1 MMLAEVASTSQSD
14 SIGQS
19 LSQGT
24 ISRGNTSKQAE
35 ESECETQ
42 HYHRLRA
49 GVCIYNGIVRG
60 GSERGDGGSDVL
72 SHVRTHLAR

>member
-1 MMLAEVASTSQSD
+1 MTHD

-24 ISRGNTSKQAE
+24 ISRGNTKKQAE
-35 ESECETQ
+35 ESECET

-49 GVCIYNGIVRG
+49 GVCMYRGIVRG
-60 GSERGDGGSDVL
+60 ESERGDGGSEVL
-72 SHVRTHLAR
+72 SHVRTHLAC